1 MSTTLRHNL
10 DHDPAVVETILEFC
24 RAVQKTGA
32 ASLRD
37 GANGHFVNFGEGEA
51 ARAPDKNEMDKTE
64 RIRLKNRRAQQKLRD
79 RMRQNVEVLETA
91 LEDCKKARLALQLE
105 RRALESQVGI

>member
-1 MSTTLRHNL
+1 
-10 DHDPAVVETILEFC
+10 
-24 RAVQKTGA
+24 
-32 ASLRD
+32 
-37 GANGHFVNFGEGEA
+37 
-51 ARAPDKNEMDKTE
+51 MDKTE
-64 RIRLKNRRAQQKLRD
+64 RIRLKNRRVCHISFVFITAIAPLLKSALYSNISVLTVIQAQQKLRD

>member
-1 MSTTLRHNL
+1 VSHIVCLY
-10 DHDPAVVETILEFC
+10 I
-24 RAVQKTGA
+24 
-32 ASLRD
+32 AS
-37 GANGHFVNFGEGEA
+37 
-51 ARAPDKNEMDKTE
+51 P
-64 RIRLKNRRAQQKLRD
+64 LKSALYSNISVLTVIQAQQKLRD